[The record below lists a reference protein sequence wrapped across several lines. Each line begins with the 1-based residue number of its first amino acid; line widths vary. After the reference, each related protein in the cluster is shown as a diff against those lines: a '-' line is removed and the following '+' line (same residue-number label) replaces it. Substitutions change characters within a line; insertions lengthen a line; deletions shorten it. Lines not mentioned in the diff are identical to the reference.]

1 MPTIKQKKV
10 FARLGETG
18 GVISKAMEG
27 IYANPQKTEK
37 LTQSNG
43 WKELIEKFI
52 PDKKLAKV
60 LDEGLEAGKTI
71 YKNNNSTGEV
81 EEVGYEP
88 DYAVRHKYLE
98 TGLKLKGHYTAE
110 MADTKPKENVYNF
123 FFEPKFQ
130 QNIKNY
136 DQNLKGQ
143 ILNKDV
149 EETENSI

>member
-10 FARLGETG
+10 FERLGETG

-43 WKELIEKFI
+43 WKELMEKFI
-52 PDKKLAKV
+52 SDDKLAKV
-60 LDEGLEAGKTI
+60 LDEGLEAGKKT
-71 YKNNNSTGEV
+71 
-81 EEVGYEP
+81 EEGIEP

-98 TGLKLKGHYTAE
+98 TGLKLKGHYKNE
-110 MADTKPKENVYNF
+110 DIEKPKENVYNF

-136 DQNLKGQ
+136 DQNLKEQ
-143 ILNKDV
+143 ILNRDL
-149 EETENSI
+149 E

>member
-1 MPTIKQKKV
+1 MPTLKQKAV
-10 FARLGETG
+10 FNKLGETG
-18 GVISKAMEG
+18 GVISRAMEG

-43 WKELIEKFI
+43 WKELVDKFI

-60 LDEGLEAGKTI
+60 LDEGLDAGKRI
-71 YKNNNSTGEV
+71 FKNNNETGEI
-81 EEVGYEP
+81 EDMGIEP

-98 TGLKLKGHYTAE
+98 TGLKLKGHYVPE
-110 MADTKPKENVYNF
+110 DSDKPKENVYNF

-136 DQNLKGQ
+136 DQNLKNQ
-143 ILNKDV
+143 IRNKDV
-149 EETENSI
+149 EETKTT

>member
-1 MPTIKQKKV
+1 MKQKKALEIMV
-10 FARLGETG
+10 ENG
-18 GVISKAMEG
+18 GNITKAMIEAG
-27 IYANPQKTEK
+27 YSENTANTPQKLTE
-37 LTQSNG
+37 SNG
-43 WKELIEKFI
+43 WKELVDKFI

-60 LDEGLEAGKTI
+60 LDEGLGAGKTI
-71 YKNNNSTGEV
+71 YKNNVSTGEV

-98 TGLKLKGHYTAE
+98 TGLKLKGHYVPE
-110 MADTKPKENVYNF
+110 DSDKPKENVYNF

-136 DQNLKGQ
+136 DQNLKEQ

-149 EETENSI
+149 E